1 MADLTALI
9 RLHKFELD
17 EKRITLGELYSALA
31 LLEREKAA
39 LESALALEKKAV
51 DAGGD
56 IHFTFLLYVERVR
69 QQRQGLDH
77 REDLLNKQIEKA
89 KDSLM
94 ETFGELKK
102 YEMTQE
108 ERERLAGEE
117 RRLKESRELDAIGL
131 ETFRRKGE
139 E

>member
-17 EKRITLGELYSALA
+17 EKRITLGELYSALT
-31 LLEREKAA
+31 LLERERAE
-39 LESALALEKKAV
+39 LENALALEKKAM
-51 DAGGD
+51 DGGGD
-56 IHFTFLLYVERVR
+56 IHFTFLLYVEKVR
-69 QQRQGLDH
+69 QKRQELEQRG
-77 REDLLNKQIEKA
+77 DLLNRQIEKA

-108 ERERLAGEE
+108 ERERLAEEE

-131 ETFRRKGE
+131 ESFRRQGE